1 MSTIDELGP
10 VQKEKMSNYRGLSG
24 DNALAEQLDAVLP
37 HIHQPAE
44 KIATALQLIQAHR
57 PAGGP
62 AACVPQWLQSITGGD
77 VHQ

>member
-1 MSTIDELGP
+1 MYTIDKLGP
-10 VQKEKMSNYRGLSG
+10 EQKEYMTYYHGLSG

-37 HIHQPAE
+37 HIDHPAE

-57 PAGGP
+57 PIGGP
-62 AACVPQWLQSITGGD
+62 AACVPQWLQSIVGDD